1 MSEALR
7 FELLGPQ
14 RAWYAD
20 RPIDLGPAKQ
30 RAVLAVLLLAAGR
43 PVPTG
48 QIVEAVWPEE
58 APVNGPNVVQKHVAG
73 LRRVLEPDRSPRTPA
88 RVLTLTDAGYLLRVA
103 PETVDA
109 VRFERGVQRARQAQS
124 AGRAADALDEVT
136 AALELWQGEPFTG
149 FTGPWFD
156 AARHRLV
163 ELRAVAL
170 ETRTELELAAGR
182 HGEVVGR
189 LVELVAEFPVR
200 ERLRLQLMLALYR
213 SGRQAEALAAYRD
226 FAASLRE
233 DHGIEPGEA
242 LQTLHRRILRSDP
255 TLLPTVAEPLDP
267 PAVPLPPAGG
277 PAATTA
283 ASAQPSASI
292 APPVQPAAPPGT
304 DTAPTAGP
312 GVTAASP
319 PAQPAPPRPDAPATP
334 LPGPATAPAGPV
346 GPPVPPAH
354 VPTPAAPHEHVP
366 TPAAPHE
373 HVPVPP
379 VSVGHVES
387 PPVPTGHVPT
397 PSVPVGPP
405 TAPAGVTPAP
415 GGPGSVD
422 PSSGPVSAVPVAY
435 PQALFV
441 SAGRPAETPPDRRS
455 PGWVRATATL
465 VGAAVTVLSVGIL
478 TWAVILA
485 YALWRRS
492 WRLALGALP
501 YFLLVVSVFGLAVS
515 SPVEE
520 EPSDPMV
527 IYFLFGLCVCWML
540 GTLHVVLLN
549 PALWAALRGLF
560 WTGPQRADEQ
570 RRLRREQARYLL
582 HHYPSAR
589 RDLRIGR
596 PDLLREFDDG
606 GLVDV
611 NAVPDTVFATLPGL
625 TAEQRRQVAVDRWL
639 RGPYGSLEELVVRC
653 QLPPA
658 ATGALREVLL
668 FLPPEPPP
676 GPPVTPTSP
685 GRNAG

>member
-109 VRFERGVQRARQAQS
+109 VRFERGVRRARQAQS
-124 AGRAADALDEVT
+124 AGRAAEALDEVT

-149 FTGPWFD
+149 FAGPWFD

-170 ETRTELELAAGR
+170 ETRAELELAAGR

-233 DHGIEPGEA
+233 DYGIEPGEA

-255 TLLPTVAEPLDP
+255 TLLPTVAEPVDP
-267 PAVPLPPAGG
+267 PAPGHVP
-277 PAATTA
+277 
-283 ASAQPSASI
+283 
-292 APPVQPAAPPGT
+292 APPAPPGLG
-304 DTAPTAGP
+304 GP
-312 GVTAASP
+312 SS
-319 PAQPAPPRPDAPATP
+319 
-334 LPGPATAPAGPV
+334 APAGATPV
-346 GPPVPPAH
+346 SGGGPP
-354 VPTPAAPHEHVP
+354 
-366 TPAAPHE
+366 
-373 HVPVPP
+373 
-379 VSVGHVES
+379 
-387 PPVPTGHVPT
+387 
-397 PSVPVGPP
+397 GP
-405 TAPAGVTPAP
+405 
-415 GGPGSVD
+415 VD

-658 ATGALREVLL
+658 ATGALGEVLL

-676 GPPVTPTSP
+676 GPPVTPTAP

>member
-124 AGRAADALDEVT
+124 AGRAADALDEVA

-149 FTGPWFD
+149 FAGLWFD

-233 DHGIEPGEA
+233 DYGIEPGEA

-255 TLLPTVAEPLDP
+255 TLLPTVA
-267 PAVPLPPAGG
+267 
-277 PAATTA
+277 
-283 ASAQPSASI
+283 
-292 APPVQPAAPPGT
+292 QPAAPPGT

-319 PAQPAPPRPDAPATP
+319 PAHPAPPRPDAPATP

-354 VPTPAAPHEHVP
+354 APTPPAPHERVP
-366 TPAAPHE
+366 MP
-373 HVPVPP
+373 PVP
-379 VSVGHVES
+379 VGHVES
-387 PPVPTGHVPT
+387 QPVPAGHVPT
-397 PSVPVGPP
+397 PSVPVGSP
-405 TAPAGVTPAP
+405 TAPAGATPAP

-465 VGAAVTVLSVGIL
+465 VGAAVTVLSVGTL